1 MNMTAKH
8 QAMQIIRKYTFLTKF
23 IITMTMYIVIRMV
36 KMKSLLKKVIN
47 LVTLKNISMK
57 IKMRQ
62 LMMMMCLYIRT
73 IIHTI
78 LIRFLMTIITEI

>member
-1 MNMTAKH
+1 MTAKH